1 MKIHIEDVTKT
12 YSRNSEDFN
21 AIDHISLNIN
31 EGDFA
36 AILGKSGSGKST
48 LINVL
53 AGVLT
58 PNEGSVKYDDFEIT
72 GETDKKVSEFRNKKI
87 GYIGQG
93 YTLLSNLSVYENIYL
108 VSGLY
113 GNGSKEIDN
122 LLDKLGI
129 LHLRDS
135 YPGQLSG
142 GEIRRAAIARAL
154 INQPDV
160 VLADEPTGD
169 LDPENT
175 EIVLKQFKELS
186 ESGKTVVMVT
196 HDSDALKYADT
207 VYEMKNG
214 KLDLGEK

>member
-1 MKIHIEDVTKT
+1 MKIHIEDITKT

-154 INQPDV
+154 
-160 VLADEPTGD
+160 
-169 LDPENT
+169 
-175 EIVLKQFKELS
+175 
-186 ESGKTVVMVT
+186 
-196 HDSDALKYADT
+196 
-207 VYEMKNG
+207 
-214 KLDLGEK
+214 